1 MDNVQHAYNCFGV
14 RTETLIRIGRDSL
27 INGALFIFMKQAKSM
42 QNLMR
47 EAALY
52 QRATCDLVAPTKKL
66 HFHDDASTLS
76 GSGFEGQVSDHAF
89 GQMCRSLKVPTEYML
104 NTRASTYPFLNS
116 GQGSGTEWIDK
127 SRANLVADHL
137 NSWLQHNDPRM
148 QLVRGIEYSTD
159 LDGNQFDGDEK
170 RDWRAYLSNHYF
182 AFDSADMLEQT
193 LQVCREVKDRFGQVV
208 WASGDISQD
217 SMKVKLVFPEMQL
230 PVRRSKRVG
239 DVVQWGLYLNNNE
252 VGLGTWGVRG
262 FVEFLVCTNGMV
274 SSRVLEDRNGK
285 PLVMNRRH
293 VGPAQDITLDVN
305 WDTETRALQRKAQLS
320 LLQDTVRHILR
331 PEVLESEVQV
341 FDRAASSVPSRNQ
354 WDTVERLAKPGP
366 LTGKAGLS
374 ESETN
379 SIFNEYLEADDRS
392 QFGLAQAICSHNITA
407 NLTYARATEFEHL
420 AYNVIALPTSQWER
434 YARAA

>member
-1 MDNVQHAYNCFGV
+1 
-14 RTETLIRIGRDSL
+14 
-27 INGALFIFMKQAKSM
+27 
-42 QNLMR
+42 MR

-52 QRATCDLVAPTKKL
+52 KRSTCDLVAPTTKL
-66 HFHDDASTLS
+66 HFHDDALTLNV
-76 GSGFEGQVSDHAF
+76 GGLEGEMSDHAF

-104 NTRASTYPFLNS
+104 NTRASTFEYLNS
-116 GQGSGTEWIDK
+116 GQGSGTEIIDK

-137 NSWLQHNDPRM
+137 NSWLDHNDPRM
-148 QLVRGIEYSTD
+148 QLVRGVEYSTD
-159 LDGNQFDGDEK
+159 LDGNQFVGDDK

-217 SMKVKLVFPEMQL
+217 GMKVKLVFPELQR
-230 PVRRSKRVG
+230 PVPHSKRVG

-252 VGLGTWGVRG
+252 VGLGTWGARG
-262 FVEFLVCTNGMV
+262 FVEFLACTNGMV
-274 SSRVLEDRNGK
+274 STRALEDRNGK
-285 PLVMNRRH
+285 PLVMSRRH

-305 WDTETRALQRKAQLS
+305 WDTETRALQRRAQLAM
-320 LLQDTVRHILR
+320 LKDTIQHILR
-331 PEVLESEVQV
+331 PEVLEHEVQV
-341 FDRAASSVPSRNQ
+341 FDRAAGSVPSRNPFN
-354 WDTVERLAKPGP
+354 TVERLAQPGP

-420 AYNVIALPTSQWER
+420 AYNVIALPASQWER
-434 YARAA
+434 YALAA

>member
-1 MDNVQHAYNCFGV
+1 
-14 RTETLIRIGRDSL
+14 
-27 INGALFIFMKQAKSM
+27 
-42 QNLMR
+42 MR

-52 QRATCDLVAPTKKL
+52 KRSTCDLVAPTTKL
-66 HFHDDASTLS
+66 HFHDDALTLNV
-76 GSGFEGQVSDHAF
+76 GGLEGQMSDHAF

-104 NTRASTYPFLNS
+104 NTRASTFQYLNS
-116 GQGSGTEWIDK
+116 GQGSGRDWIDET
-127 SRANLVADHL
+127 RANLVADHL
-137 NSWLQHNDPRM
+137 NSWLDHNEPRM

-159 LDGNQFDGDEK
+159 LDGAPISSGKSVHAHPALPEN

-193 LQVCREVKDRFGQVV
+193 LQVCREVKDRFGEAV

-217 SMKVKLVFPEMQL
+217 GMKVKLVFPELQL

-252 VGLGTWGVRG
+252 VGLGTWGARG
-262 FVEFLVCTNGMV
+262 FVEFLACTNGMV
-274 SSRVLEDRNGK
+274 SSRALEDRNGK
-285 PLVMNRRH
+285 PLVMSRRH

-305 WDTETRALQRKAQLS
+305 WDTETRALQRRAQLAM
-320 LLQDTVRHILR
+320 LKDTIQHILR
-331 PEVLESEVQV
+331 PEVLEHEVQV
-341 FDRAASSVPSRNQ
+341 FDRAAGSVPSRNPFN
-354 WDTVERLAKPGP
+354 TVERLAQPGS

-374 ESETN
+374 ESEKN

-420 AYNVIALPTSQWER
+420 AYNVIALPASQWER
-434 YARAA
+434 YALAA